1 MSEPTNPP
9 LRGPVELPG
18 WRPPPLIVQPP
29 AIPSLDFKLVDT
41 AELATQIAN
50 LNQLTTAA
58 DIALLKEHVRA
69 LFLQVQSVMGA
80 MGIALEEIRA
90 SVTAVTE
97 SHQQHYHLIPAG
109 MATFTYNG
117 DQIRALTA
125 EGAVYQPRPNDF
137 RTELQGTSGPLT
149 HK

>member
-9 LRGPVELPG
+9 IHGPVELNG
-18 WRPPPLIVQPP
+18 WRPPPLTVKPP
-29 AIPSLDFKLVDT
+29 AIASLSFKLVDT
-41 AELATQIAN
+41 ADLATSIAN
-50 LNQLTTAA
+50 LDQLTTAA
-58 DIALLKEHVRA
+58 DIALLKEHVAA
-69 LFLQVQSVMGA
+69 LFLQVQSVMSA
-80 MGIALEEIRA
+80 ISFSLEDIRA
-90 SVTAVTE
+90 SVTSVTE

-125 EGAVYQPRPNDF
+125 EGALYQPRPNDF

-149 HK
+149 H